1 MTHRGHE
8 VDELARF
15 PRWSRASSFI
25 LPLAFCL
32 VSGLPGD
39 VGPRASEAAT
49 ITLRLTPSSISFPDA
64 SPDVT
69 PLIGPAT
76 VMVSVKAEGS
86 PGYPWVL
93 TFLANSDLRS
103 GPSVIPINKISF
115 TSSPSPP
122 FNSGTMSR
130 VSPMLL
136 GTGIAHINTA
146 LRMDF
151 MLQNSW
157 SYNVGAY
164 SATATFTLSGP

>member
-1 MTHRGHE
+1 M
-8 VDELARF
+8 
-15 PRWSRASSFI
+15 
-25 LPLAFCL
+25 
-32 VSGLPGD
+32 VSLFVCGLPGQL
-39 VGPRASEAAT
+39 GTRASDAAT
-49 ITLRLTPSSISFPDA
+49 ITLRLTPASITFPDA

-69 PLIGPAT
+69 PVIGPAT

-93 TFLANSDLRS
+93 TFVGNSDLRS
-103 GPSVIPINKISF
+103 GPSVIPITAISW

-130 VSPMLL
+130 VSPMVL
-136 GTGIAHINTA
+136 GTGIAHVNTD

-157 SYNVGAY
+157 TYNVGAY

>member
-1 MTHRGHE
+1 MTYRGHE
-8 VDELARF
+8 VEALARF
-15 PRWSRASSFI
+15 PLRSRASAFI
-25 LPLAFCL
+25 LLSGLLL
-32 VSGLPGD
+32 VSGVPGER
-39 VGPRASEAAT
+39 GPRASEAAT
-49 ITLRLTPSSISFPDA
+49 ITLRLTPSSIAFPDA

-93 TFLANSDLRS
+93 TLLANSDLRS
-103 GPSVIPINKISF
+103 GPSVIPITAISW

-122 FNSGTMSR
+122 FLNGTLSR
-130 VSPMLL
+130 VTSALL
-136 GTGIAHINTA
+136 GTGIAHINA
-146 LRMDF
+146 DLRMDF

>member
-8 VDELARF
+8 VEALARF
-15 PRWSRASSFI
+15 LSRSRASAFI
-25 LPLAFCL
+25 LLMVVFL

-39 VGPRASEAAT
+39 LGPRASEAGA
-49 ITLRLTPSSISFPDA
+49 ISLRLTPSTLTFPDA

-76 VMVSVKAEGS
+76 VMVTVKAEGS

-93 TFLANSDLRS
+93 TLVSNSDLRS
-103 GPSVIPINKISF
+103 GASVIPITAISF
-115 TSSPSPP
+115 SSSPSPP

-130 VSPMLL
+130 VTPILL
-136 GTGIAHINTA
+136 GTGIAHINTD

-151 MLQNSW
+151 LLQNSW
-157 SYNVGAY
+157 SYNIGVY

>member
-15 PRWSRASSFI
+15 PAWSRASSFI
-25 LPLAFCL
+25 LPWAFCF
-32 VSGLPGD
+32 VSGLPGNL
-39 VGPRASEAAT
+39 GPRASEAAT
-49 ITLRLTPSSISFPDA
+49 ITLRVTPSSITFPDA

-69 PLIGPAT
+69 PMIGPAT
-76 VMVSVKAEGS
+76 VMVTVKAEGR

-93 TFLANSDLRS
+93 SVVGNSDLRS
-103 GPSVIPINKISF
+103 GPSVIPITAVSF

-130 VSPMLL
+130 VSPILL
-136 GTGIAHINTA
+136 GTGIAHINTD

-157 SYNVGAY
+157 SYDVGAY

>member
-8 VDELARF
+8 VVGLARF
-15 PRWSRASSFI
+15 PKRSRASSFI
-25 LPLAFCL
+25 VLL
-32 VSGLPGD
+32 VLLSVSEWPGEL
-39 VGPRASEAAT
+39 GPRASEAAT
-49 ITLRLTPSSISFPDA
+49 ITLRLTPSSLAFPDA

-93 TFLANSDLRS
+93 TFLGNSDLRS
-103 GPSVIPINKISF
+103 GASVIPITAISW

-122 FNSGTMSR
+122 FNNGTLSR
-130 VSPMLL
+130 VSPILL
-136 GTGIAHINTA
+136 GTGIAHINA
-146 LRMDF
+146 DLRMDF

-157 SYNVGAY
+157 SYDVGSY